1 MTQTS
6 PDPGSSPVTG
16 KTPSVDLPE
25 ALRAN
30 LSRVILGKPEAIEY
44 LLIALLANGHALI
57 EDVPGVGKTLAAR
70 ALARSFRGTFRRVQ
84 FTPDL
89 LPADITGVPVLDPR
103 DQSFH
108 FRPGPLFANIL
119 LADEL
124 NRATPRTQAAL
135 LEAMEERQV
144 TVDGT
149 THPLPK
155 PFTVLAT
162 QNPIEQQ
169 GVYELPEAQ
178 LDRFL
183 LQVSLGYPDAE
194 TEVRIIS
201 SQLHNLPIDSLEPV
215 ATPADLLAAQDAVRH
230 IHVDSTLLRYA
241 VDLCAATRRHSE
253 VSLGASPRASLGLIR
268 ASQAASYLRKQAFVT
283 PEILR
288 ELVLPVLRHRLVLKP
303 YANLSGRTAPDIV
316 SEILQV
322 TPLPLRM
329 DSVE

>member
-1 MTQTS
+1 MTLEAPS
-6 PDPGSSPVTG
+6 PAALFS
-16 KTPSVDLPE
+16 DLAG

-30 LSRVILGKPEAIEY
+30 LARVILGKPEAIER
-44 LLIALLANGHALI
+44 LLIAILANGHALI

-70 ALARSFRGTFRRVQ
+70 ALARSFDGSFRRVQ

-103 DQSFH
+103 DQSFQ

-149 THPLPK
+149 SHPLPR
-155 PFTVLAT
+155 PFLVLAT

-169 GVYELPEAQ
+169 GVYDLPEAQ

-183 LQVSLGYPDAE
+183 LQVSLGYPDPL
-194 TEVRIIS
+194 TEVDIIR
-201 SQLHNLPIDSLEPV
+201 SQLLETPIESLQAV
-215 ATPADLLAAQDAVRH
+215 ATPGGLLEAQEQVRR
-230 IHVDSTLLRYA
+230 IHVDQTLLRYA
-241 VDLCAATRRHSE
+241 VDLCAATRTHGE
-253 VSLGASPRASLGLIR
+253 VALGASPRASLGLIR
-268 ASQAASYLRKQAFVT
+268 AAQASAYLRRESYVT
-283 PEILR
+283 PELLR
-288 ELVLPVLRHRLVLKP
+288 DLALPVLRHRLILKP
-303 YANLSGRTAPDIV
+303 YANISGRTAPDIIN
-316 SEILQV
+316 EIVQT
-322 TPLPLRM
+322 TPLPLLAETA
-329 DSVE
+329 D

>member
-1 MTQTS
+1 MTEH
-6 PDPGSSPVTG
+6 G
-16 KTPSVDLPE
+16 TPSIDPADLPE
-25 ALRAN
+25 ALRRN
-30 LSRVILGKPEAIEY
+30 LARVILGKPESIER
-44 LLIALLANGHALI
+44 LLIAILANGHVLI

-70 ALARSFRGTFRRVQ
+70 ALARSFHGSFRRVQ

-149 THPLPK
+149 SHPLPR
-155 PFTVLAT
+155 PFIVLAT

-169 GVYELPEAQ
+169 GVYDLPEAQ

-183 LQVSLGYPDAE
+183 LQVTLGYPDAD
-194 TEVRIIS
+194 TEVEIIS
-201 SQLHNLPIDSLEPV
+201 SQLLNLPIESLQPV
-215 ATPADLLAAQDAVRH
+215 ATPADLQAAQESVRR
-230 IHVDSTLLRYA
+230 IHVDATLLRYA
-241 VDLCAATRRHSE
+241 VDLCAATRAHSE
-253 VSLGASPRASLGLIR
+253 IALGASPRASLGLIR
-268 ASQAASYLRKQAFVT
+268 AGQASAYLRREAFVT

-288 ELVLPVLRHRLVLKP
+288 ELALPVLRHRLILKP
-303 YANLSGRTAPDIV
+303 YANLSGRTAPDVI
-316 SEILQV
+316 SEIVQT
-322 TPLPLRM
+322 TPLPLLRETM
-329 DSVE
+329 D